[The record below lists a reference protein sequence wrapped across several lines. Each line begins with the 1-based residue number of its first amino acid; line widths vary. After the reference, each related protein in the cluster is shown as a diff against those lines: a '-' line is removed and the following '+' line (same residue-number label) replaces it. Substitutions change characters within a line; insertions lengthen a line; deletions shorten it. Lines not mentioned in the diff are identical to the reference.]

1 MKLLQHTLI
10 TLCIC
15 ISGCQS
21 SATTELHKD
30 NMIEQQNEMTHTF
43 TADFTSDEAKLGEI
57 YDFYDIAVRTERGNP
72 KSKPATF
79 GRKAKVNTVRMLGGW
94 YNQDLTGDTYIWD
107 GEKYVYNFKA
117 ATDRIDSWL
126 ESDWDIFQIVLDN
139 PPWAFQRGYN
149 FVNEPDGI
157 HYLAKD
163 RVGVYGNG
171 LPPKDAKAWHN
182 YISAFIKHL
191 VSTYGEEK
199 VNNWR
204 FRIGSEI
211 DTRPQHWAA
220 TQEEFFKHYQNTVLA
235 IKSVLPNAIVGT
247 HFREATHKSKY
258 IDYTGNTEDA
268 YAPSFVSWAKQNNV
282 PYDFL
287 AISYY
292 PHITHPHEMD
302 MHEVYQTQIAPI
314 LEHPDYNDDARFEI
328 HEYKFIV
335 KMKRAGFVSVATSH
349 NSAFFAMLSKMML
362 EKNIKDVYQWGNA
375 RDGSY
380 SPEAMTQLALID
392 MVGNTFYRNIRGV
405 TQSISGNYID
415 GIFSQNSNNQNI
427 DILMF
432 SFNKENME
440 YQAPEPISLSLNVG
454 KPVGTKFKYRVAQID
469 NASNIDQLF
478 FADHPN
484 AMIPQSQGGWR
495 KDDAHPTASATNA
508 LNEAGLKVY
517 KESLPK
523 YGKINTLNW
532 SEWRTSV
539 TKESKGASTSLVEI
553 DNTLPSFAVQKYQ
566 IQW

>member
-10 TLCIC
+10 TLCIY

-21 SATTELHKD
+21 PDDTSLKD
-30 NMIEQQNEMTHTF
+30 NTTTQQNEIAQTL
-43 TADFTSDEAKLGEI
+43 TADFTSDKEKLGEI
-57 YDFYDIAVRTERGNP
+57 YDFFDIAVRTERGNP

-126 ESDWDIFQIVLDN
+126 ENDWDIFQIVLDN
-139 PPWAFQRGYN
+139 PPWAFQRGYT
-149 FVNEPDGI
+149 FVEESDGI

-163 RVGVYGNG
+163 RIGVYGNG
-171 LPPKDAKAWHN
+171 LPPKGAKAWHN

-199 VNNWR
+199 VNSWR

-220 TQEEFFKHYQNTVLA
+220 TQQEFFEHYQNTVSA
-235 IKSVLPNAIVGT
+235 IKSVLPNALVGT

-268 YAPSFVSWAKQNNV
+268 YAPNFVRWAKQNNV

-292 PHITHPHEMD
+292 PHITHPQEMD
-302 MHEVYQTQIAPI
+302 MHEVYQKQIAPI
-314 LEHPDYNDDARFEI
+314 LEHPDYNTNADFEI

-362 EKNIKDVYQWGNA
+362 EKNIKDIYQWGNA

-380 SPEAMTQLALID
+380 SPEAMTQLALND
-392 MVGNTFYRNIRGV
+392 MVGNTFYRNTQDK
-405 TQSISGNYID
+405 TQSDNGNYID
-415 GIFSQNSNNQNI
+415 GIFSQKLNNQDI
-427 DILMF
+427 DILIF
-432 SFNKENME
+432 SFNKDNME
-440 YQAPEPISLSLNVG
+440 YQKPEPIKLSMHVD
-454 KPVGTKFKYRVAQID
+454 KPAGTQFKYRVAQID
-469 NASNIDQLF
+469 NTSNIDQLF
-478 FADHPN
+478 FADHPE
-484 AMIPQSQGGWR
+484 ALITQSQGGWR
-495 KDDAHPTASATNA
+495 KNDAHPTASATNS
-508 LNEAGLKVY
+508 LNETGLKVY
-517 KESLPK
+517 KESLSK
-523 YGKINTLNW
+523 YGQINSLNW
-532 SEWRTSV
+532 GEWRTSR
-539 TKESKGASTSLVEI
+539 TKKNGQHENSTVEI
-553 DNTLPSFAVQKYQ
+553 KNTLPSFAVQKYQ
-566 IQW
+566 VQW

>member
-1 MKLLQHTLI
+1 MKLLKLTLL
-10 TLCIC
+10 TLCIGMT
-15 ISGCQS
+15 GCQS
-21 SATTELHKD
+21 STTPSHNDKVVE
-30 NMIEQQNEMTHTF
+30 TAHTF
-43 TADFTSDEAKLGEI
+43 TADFTTEQEKHGEI
-57 YDFYDIAVRTERGNP
+57 YDFFDVAVRTEGGNP

-79 GRKAKVNTVRMLGGW
+79 GRKAKVNKVRMLGGW

-126 ESDWDIFQIVLDN
+126 ENDWDIFQIVLDN
-139 PPWAFQRGYN
+139 PPWAFQRGYT
-149 FVNEPDGI
+149 FVEQPDGI

-182 YISAFIKHL
+182 YIRAFITHL
-191 VSTYGEEK
+191 VDTYGEK
-199 VNNWR
+199 QVLSWR
-204 FRIGSEI
+204 FRVGSEI

-220 TQEEFFKHYQNTVLA
+220 TRQEFFEHYQNTVLA
-235 IKSVLPNAIVGT
+235 VKSVLPKAVIGT

-268 YAPSFVSWAKQNNV
+268 YAPHFVSWTKQNNV

-302 MHEVYQTQIAPI
+302 MDEVYQKQIAPI
-314 LEHPDYNDDARFEI
+314 IEHPDYNADARFEI

-375 RDGSY
+375 RRGSY
-380 SPEAMTQLALID
+380 SPEAMTQRALND
-392 MVGNTFYRNIRGV
+392 MVGNRFYRNTRSETRSERG
-405 TQSISGNYID
+405 NHID
-415 GIFSQNSNNQNI
+415 GIFSQKPNNQDI

-432 SFNKENME
+432 SFNKDNME
-440 YQAPEPISLSLNVG
+440 YQKPEPIQLSLRVD
-454 KPVGTKFKYRVAQID
+454 KPAGTQFKYRVAQID
-469 NASNIDQLF
+469 NTSNFDQLF
-478 FADHPN
+478 FADHPK

-495 KDDAHPTASATNA
+495 KNDAHPTASATNA
-508 LNEAGLKVY
+508 LNETGLKVY
-517 KESLPK
+517 KESLSK
-523 YGKINTLNW
+523 YGKINKLNW
-532 SEWRTSV
+532 GEWQQGKTIADSNPAHSHV
-539 TKESKGASTSLVEI
+539 QIQK
-553 DNTLPSFAVQKYQ
+553 TLPSFAVQSYQ
-566 IQW
+566 IRW

>member
-1 MKLLQHTLI
+1 MKLLKLTLL
-10 TLCIC
+10 TLCIGMT
-15 ISGCQS
+15 GCQS
-21 SATTELHKD
+21 STTPSQND
-30 NMIEQQNEMTHTF
+30 NVIETAHTF
-43 TADFTSDEAKLGEI
+43 TADFTTEQEKLGQI
-57 YDFYDIAVRTERGNP
+57 YDFFDVAVRTEHGNP

-126 ESDWDIFQIVLDN
+126 KNDWDIFQIVLDN

-149 FVNEPDGI
+149 FVEQPDGI

-171 LPPKDAKAWHN
+171 LPPKDAKAWHD
-182 YISAFIKHL
+182 YIRALITHL
-191 VSTYGEEK
+191 VDKYGERQ
-199 VNNWR
+199 VLSWR

-220 TQEEFFKHYQNTVLA
+220 TQQEFFEHYQNTVLA
-235 IKSVLPNAIVGT
+235 LKSVLPKAVVGT
-247 HFREATHKSKY
+247 HFREATHKSNY
-258 IDYTGNTEDA
+258 IDYTGNTDDA
-268 YAPSFVSWAKQNNV
+268 YAPNFVSWAKQNNV

-292 PHITHPHEMD
+292 PHITHPQEMD
-302 MHEVYQTQIAPI
+302 MDEVYQKQIAPI
-314 LEHPDYNDDARFEI
+314 LEHPDYNADARFEI

-375 RDGSY
+375 RKGSY
-380 SPEAMTQLALID
+380 SPEAMTQLALNN
-392 MVGNTFYRNIRGV
+392 MVGNSFYRNTRSE
-405 TQSISGNYID
+405 TQSERGNYID
-415 GIFSQNSNNQNI
+415 GIFSQKQSNQDI

-432 SFNKENME
+432 SFNKKNME
-440 YQAPEPISLSLNVG
+440 YQTPEQIQLSLRVD
-454 KPVGTKFKYRVAQID
+454 KPAGTEFKYRVAQID
-469 NASNIDQLF
+469 NTSNFDQLF

-484 AMIPQSQGGWR
+484 AMIPQNQGGWR
-495 KDDAHPTASATNA
+495 KNDSHPTASATNA
-508 LNEAGLKVY
+508 LNETGLKVY
-517 KESLPK
+517 KESLSK
-523 YGKINTLNW
+523 YGKINKLNW
-532 SEWRTSV
+532 GEWQHGKTTADSNSQLSQV
-539 TKESKGASTSLVEI
+539 HIK
-553 DNTLPSFAVQKYQ
+553 NTLPSFSVQNYQ
-566 IQW
+566 VRW